1 MSCASTLSNP
11 PRFPRVTIDLSDEE
25 AWLRDRAKAWGMKV
39 SSLRALLKVGKEKD
53 PRHAMNNPENHH
65 LIFESD
71 KIFLRV
77 RVAGRVI
84 QEQLHPYID
93 VARRQRDQ
101 RLIALGYKG
110 QTFLKQQ
117 RTTNGQFKINS
128 QDQAEA

>member
-1 MSCASTLSNP
+1 
-11 PRFPRVTIDLSDEE
+11 
-25 AWLRDRAKAWGMKV
+25 MKV

-53 PRHAMNNPENHH
+53 PRHAMNNPDNHH

-77 RVAGRVI
+77 RINGRII

-93 VARRQRDQ
+93 VARRMRDQ

-110 QTFLKQQ
+110 QDFLRQQ
-117 RTTNGQFKINS
+117 RKANGQFKINT